1 MTGGLR
7 SSGCYPDQPAIGPAA
22 PSRNSIPDPT
32 GRERSTAQA
41 FPDIPGREY
50 YAILKRR
57 AHRWTGGFPHT
68 DVLSNGYRLRIAD
81 GDAEMSTTRSRPSKR
96 RTTPR
101 IRRKNLNIDQ
111 TKLDRA
117 RELLGTETETETVD
131 QALDLILLRE
141 DVIRGIR
148 RIAGTGGVVNV
159 FEDDVEPE

>member
-1 MTGGLR
+1 M
-7 SSGCYPDQPAIGPAA
+7 
-22 PSRNSIPDPT
+22 PT
-32 GRERSTAQA
+32 TR
-41 FPDIPGREY
+41 PKPP
-50 YAILKRR
+50 KRR
-57 AHRWTGGFPHT
+57 R
-68 DVLSNGYRLRIAD
+68 
-81 GDAEMSTTRSRPSKR
+81 
-96 RTTPR
+96 TPR